1 MLEAIVPAPAMTFQ
15 KQRDWV
21 QSALGNLFFTVSCLG
36 GVLQTQTDVNQRA
49 IQVLLKIPYPS
60 CTLGC
65 RLQIRCS
72 LPVLQMAFTH
82 LSFLAGLTVCD
93 PTDEEIP
100 LLTDDVTQIQ
110 SAQQVLWIE
119 QGIQVPKGI
128 KAKVNLSSSPGQLR
142 EAVEAVV
149 RGGSWGIESNVPAAQ
164 LLSEREL
171 EIMNLLAQG
180 LRDRDIASSLIIS
193 ESTVKFHINNILAKL
208 KARTRYQALHQ
219 VIVKGWIH

>member
-1 MLEAIVPAPAMTFQ
+1 
-15 KQRDWV
+15 
-21 QSALGNLFFTVSCLG
+21 
-36 GVLQTQTDVNQRA
+36 
-49 IQVLLKIPYPS
+49 
-60 CTLGC
+60 
-65 RLQIRCS
+65 
-72 LPVLQMAFTH
+72 MAFTH